1 MAYPPHSPLPPAW
14 ADRLL
19 RLVCPAEL
27 QEELLGDLH
36 EQFAQ
41 HVAQV
46 GGATARWRYAWEVIQ
61 FCRPYLI
68 SRQLRA
74 LTTEVIRQ
82 LSLSFLHP
90 AMLRSYLKI
99 AFRNLAKNRVYS
111 FINIFGLAVGMA
123 VAVLISLWVRD
134 ELTFDHYHQNHNRIA
149 QVYQSQTFN
158 GQIRTGNAVPRPL
171 EMTLRTNYGDKFKH
185 IVMSTGRL
193 RSILT
198 YGEKKLVKE
207 GNFMQPAAPEM
218 LGLAM
223 LSGQLD
229 GLKDPTSILLAAS
242 TAQALFGREPALGK
256 LIKLNNK
263 YYLKVT
269 GVYADIPPNNEFSA
283 TTYIVPWE
291 QYVNNP
297 EGGNNSATNWSGN
310 RWHLFVQIADN
321 TTMEQVS
328 ATIRDAKMKA
338 APQEDT
344 QYKPVLFLHP
354 MNDWHLRATFENGV
368 QTGGRIENVWLFG
381 LIGAFVL
388 LLACINF
395 MNLSTARSQKRAKEV
410 GIRKSVGSVRAQLI
424 SQFLSES
431 FLVVSLAFVAAMLLV
446 VLALPAFNTVAD
458 KKLDFPWANGYFWSA
473 SFVFIGL
480 TALLSGTYP
489 ALYLSSFQPINVL
502 KGTFRVGRYAALPRQ
517 VLVVLQF
524 TVSVALIIGTT
535 IVFQQIQH
543 AQNRPVGYDREGL
556 VQIPLT
562 DFDFVGK
569 YDFMRRELLNSGAVV
584 AMSSASSPTTDVW
597 SNVAGFTWEGKPPGL
612 QESVALT
619 QVSPEYVSS
628 LGMKIMAGRDFSRDF
643 ASDSNAV
650 ILNKTAVKYMGLK
663 HPVGTILLDE
673 HPENHT
679 PPVTVI
685 GVIDDMIMQSPYEP
699 VKPSMYKFDQYNN
712 ATYYN
717 LRLNPNQPASQ
728 SVATVEA
735 IFKKNFPNLPFEYQF
750 VDQQYAAKFAAE
762 ERIGKLAAVLTGLAI
777 FLCCLG
783 LFGLASFVAEQ
794 RRKEMGIRKVLGASV
809 GSLWGLLSKDFV
821 GLVLIACLVASPT
834 AWYLLKGWL
843 QHYSY
848 HTELGWWVFVAAGG
862 GALAITLLTVSFQ
875 SVKAALMNPVKSLH
889 SE

>member
-1 MAYPPHSPLPPAW
+1 MARPPHSPLPPAW
-14 ADRLL
+14 ADQLL
-19 RLVCPAEL
+19 RMVCPAEL

-36 EQFAQ
+36 EQFEQ
-41 HVAQV
+41 QVAQV
-46 GGATARWRYAWEVIQ
+46 GGATARWLYAWEVIQ

-68 SRQLRA
+68 SRQLRS
-74 LTTEVIRQ
+74 LTTELTFH

-90 AMLRSYLKI
+90 AMLRNYLKI

-111 FINIFGLAVGMA
+111 FINIFGLAVGMS
-123 VAVLISLWVRD
+123 VAVLIGLWVWD
-134 ELTFDHYHQNHNRIA
+134 ELTFDHYHKNHNRIA

-158 GQIRTGNAVPRPL
+158 GQIKTGHAIPRPL
-171 EMTLRTNYGDKFKH
+171 EMTLRNNYGDNFKH
-185 IVMSTGRL
+185 IVMSTERFS
-193 RSILT
+193 SILA
-198 YGEKKLVKE
+198 YGEKKLVKQ
-207 GNFMQPAAPEM
+207 GNFMQQAAPQM

-223 LSGQLD
+223 LSGQMN
-229 GLKDPTSILLAAS
+229 GLKDPNSILLAVS
-242 TAQALFGREPALGK
+242 TAQSLFGRETAVGK
-256 LIKLNNK
+256 LVKLNNK
-263 YYLKVT
+263 YSLKVT

-283 TTYIVPWE
+283 TTYIAPWE

-297 EGGNNSATNWSGN
+297 EGGNNSAMNWSDN
-310 RWHLFVQIADN
+310 AWQLFVQIADN

-328 ATIRDAKMKA
+328 ANISDAKMKA
-338 APQEDT
+338 APQDDT

-354 MNDWHLRATFENGV
+354 MNDWHLRSTFENGV

-381 LIGAFVL
+381 IIGAFVL

-395 MNLSTARSQKRAKEV
+395 INLSTARSEKRAKEV
-410 GIRKSVGSVRAQLI
+410 GIRKSVGSVRAQLV

-431 FLVVSLAFVAAMLLV
+431 FLVVSLAFVLSMLLV
-446 VLALPAFNTVAD
+446 LIALPAFNILAD
-458 KKLDFPWANGYFWSA
+458 KKLEFPLANGHFWSA
-473 SFVFIGL
+473 SLVFIGL
-480 TALLSGTYP
+480 TALLSGSYP
-489 ALYLSSFQPINVL
+489 ALYLSSFQPVNVL

-535 IVFQQIQH
+535 IVYQQIQH

-556 VQIPLT
+556 VQLPLI

-569 YDFMRRELLNSGAVV
+569 YDFIRHELLNSGAVV
-584 AMSSASSPTTDVW
+584 AMSSASSPTTEVW
-597 SNVAGFTWEGKPPGL
+597 SNVAGFTWEGKPPGF

-619 QVSPEYVSS
+619 LVSPEYVTS
-628 LGMKIMAGRDFSRDF
+628 LGLKIMAGRDFSRAF

-650 ILNKTAVKYMGLK
+650 ILNKTAVEYMGLK
-663 HPVGTILLDE
+663 HPVGTILRDKHE
-673 HPENHT
+673 ENHT

-699 VKPSMYKFDQYNN
+699 VKPSMYKFDQFNN

-735 IFKKNFPNLPFEYQF
+735 IFRKNFPNLPFEYQF

-762 ERIGKLAAVLTGLAI
+762 ERIGKLAAILTGLAI
-777 FLCCLG
+777 FICCLG

-794 RRKEMGIRKVLGASV
+794 RKKEIGIRKVLGASV

-821 GLVLIACLVASPT
+821 GLVIIACLVATPM

-848 HTELGWWVFVAAGG
+848 RTELSWWVFIAAGG

-875 SVKAALMNPVKSLH
+875 SVKAALINPVKSLR

>member
-1 MAYPPHSPLPPAW
+1 MEVTLHS
-14 ADRLL
+14 
-19 RLVCPAEL
+19 
-27 QEELLGDLH
+27 
-36 EQFAQ
+36 
-41 HVAQV
+41 
-46 GGATARWRYAWEVIQ
+46 
-61 FCRPYLI
+61 
-68 SRQLRA
+68 
-74 LTTEVIRQ
+74 
-82 LSLSFLHP
+82 SLSILHP
-90 AMLRSYLKI
+90 TMLRNYLTI

-111 FINIFGLAVGMA
+111 FINIFGLAVGLA
-123 VAVLISLWVRD
+123 VALLIGLWVWD
-134 ELTFDHYHQNHNRIA
+134 ELTFDHYHTNHNRIA

-158 GQIRTGNAVPRPL
+158 GEIKTGKPVPRPL
-171 EMTLRTNYGDKFKH
+171 EMTLRTHYGDNFKH
-185 IVMSTGRL
+185 LVMSTGRS
-193 RSILT
+193 RSILA
-198 YGEKKLVKE
+198 YGDKKLVKE
-207 GNFMQPAAPEM
+207 GNFMQRDAPQM

-223 LSGQLD
+223 LSGQTD
-229 GLKDPTSILLAAS
+229 GLKDPNSILLTAS
-242 TAQALFGREPALGK
+242 TAQALFGEEKALDK
-256 LIKLNNK
+256 IIRFNNK
-263 YYLKVT
+263 YDLRVT

-283 TTYIVPWE
+283 MTYIAPWE
-291 QYVNNP
+291 QYVNNL
-297 EGGNNSATNWSGN
+297 EGGNHSATNWSGN
-310 RWHLFVQIADN
+310 RWQLFVQIADN
-321 TTMEQVS
+321 TTMERVS

-354 MNDWHLRATFENGV
+354 MNDWHLRSTFENGV
-368 QTGGRIENVWLFG
+368 QTGGRIEMVWLFG

-395 MNLSTARSQKRAKEV
+395 INLSTARAQKRAKEV
-410 GIRKSVGSVRAQLI
+410 GIRKSVGSLRAQLI
-424 SQFLSES
+424 GQFLSES
-431 FLVVSLAFVAAMLLV
+431 FLVVTLAFGAAILLV
-446 VLALPAFNTVAD
+446 LIALPAFNTVAD

-473 SFVFIGL
+473 SFFFIGL
-480 TALLSGTYP
+480 TALLSGSYP
-489 ALYLSSFQPINVL
+489 ALYLSSFQPVNVL
-502 KGTFRVGRYAALPRQ
+502 KGSFRVGRYAALPRQ

-562 DFDFVGK
+562 DFDFMGK

-597 SNVAGFTWEGKPPGL
+597 SNVAGFTWEGKPPGF

-628 LGMKIMAGRDFSRDF
+628 LGLRIIAGRDFSRVF

-650 ILNKTAVKYMGLK
+650 IINKTAVKYMGLK
-663 HPVGTILLDE
+663 NPVGTIIRDE

-679 PPVTVI
+679 PPVRVI
-685 GVIDDMIMQSPYEP
+685 GVVDDMIMQSPYDP
-699 VKPSMYKFDQYNN
+699 VKPSMYKFDGFNN

-717 LRLNPNQPASQ
+717 LRLNPHQPARQ

-750 VDQQYAAKFAAE
+750 VDGQYAAKFAAE
-762 ERIGKLAAVLTGLAI
+762 ERIGKLAAVFTGLAI
-777 FLCCLG
+777 FISCLG
-783 LFGLASFVAEQ
+783 LFGMASFVAEQ
-794 RRKEMGIRKVLGASV
+794 RRKEIGIRKVLGASV

-821 GLVLIACLVASPT
+821 GLVLIACLVATPI

-848 HTELGWWVFVAAGG
+848 RTELGWWIFVAAGG

-875 SVKAALMNPVKSLH
+875 SVKAALVNPIKSLR